1 MVLTRTIL
9 AMGLCIWSFIDCSPT
24 HTTPTLF
31 DSAKYLGPI
40 CDTFHDLAVDLATV
54 TWRQGFWILAPRAG
68 VDFGRPSRLE
78 HSAEERRQGQRFPD
92 ATGPWLLGQKWYAA
106 GPQSHWFH
114 AAYRSRHPETD
125 NLWIPLVFFFKS
137 QKSKWLWYVLLIL
150 IFVNI
155 NRSSTCLIGFDW
167 IAFLAKHVSTSF
179 GHPKWPCRGYDQS
192 QWMSLGRTWF
202 CNQSQTSSAV
212 TKNMAVLHQMVE
224 LHTYIK

>member
-1 MVLTRTIL
+1 MHLILYRLLTN
-9 AMGLCIWSFIDCSPT
+9 T
-24 HTTPTLF
+24 HHSDLF
-31 DSAKYLGPI
+31 DSI
-40 CDTFHDLAVDLATV
+40 CKISGSHLRHLSWPRCGSCYRNMAARLLNSSSTG
-54 TWRQGFWILAPRAG
+54 WRWFWTP
-68 VDFGRPSRLE
+68 VPSRTQ
-78 HSAEERRQGQRFPD
+78 RRRT
-92 ATGPWLLGQKWYAA
+92 AQKWYAA

-114 AAYRSRHPETD
+114 AAYRSRHPATD

-202 CNQSQTSSAV
+202 CNQSRTSSAV

-224 LHTYIK
+224 LH